1 MSNQATNQLH
11 EVAPASGE
19 LLRVLFVHPSY
30 PSQFTDLGNE
40 LNQHP
45 NFQCF
50 GLAHEACAPM
60 IRAAGSGMPHFCF
73 WPDGEANPYS
83 YPFAL
88 PFEAG
93 MRNGRGIAHTFVAL
107 DAAYHFDAVVGHA
120 AFGATLHLRDLT
132 DAAVISYSE
141 LPGYQSVMAR
151 PEFPITFDMLLSSQS
166 YKALLYASMMH
177 SDVCVVPSEHA
188 KRLLP
193 YELQHKTRVQMEG
206 FATDVNRANQE
217 QRAMLGLPVD
227 APLIGF
233 FGRTLEAVRGFDIF
247 VSVAKRLREIEPSA
261 QFLVIGDDQTIY
273 GNERTYL
280 GPISFK
286 NYALARA
293 GVSEDLFHWRS
304 HLSYDDFR
312 RHIACLD
319 LAVLPL
325 FEGAANWNLF
335 EAMAVGLPIVS
346 ADRGYV
352 PEAIRNG
359 QDGLLTDPAD
369 VDQLVQ
375 LSLRLLRDRK
385 LADQL
390 GNSARQRIQSDY
402 SMPVAA
408 AGYAQIIREAIQLRR
423 ARNQLYEVAVA

>member
-1 MSNQATNQLH
+1 M
-11 EVAPASGE
+11 
-19 LLRVLFVHPSY
+19 RVLFVHPSY
-30 PSQFTDLGNE
+30 PSQFTNIGSE
-40 LNQHP
+40 LNNDS

-50 GLAHEACAPM
+50 GLVHEGCAPM
-60 IRAAGSGMPHFCF
+60 VRAAGQGMPHFCF
-73 WPDGEANPYS
+73 RPDGETGSSS
-83 YPFAL
+83 YAYAL

-93 MRNGRGIAHTFVAL
+93 MRNGRGIAHTVVSL
-107 DAAYHFDAVVGHA
+107 DNAYHFDAIVGHA
-120 AFGATLHLRDLT
+120 AFGSTLHLRDLT
-132 DAAVISYSE
+132 NAAVISYAE
-141 LPGYQSVMAR
+141 LPGYQSMMAR
-151 PEFPITFDMLLSSQS
+151 PEFPMTFDMLLSSQS

-177 SDVCVVPSEHA
+177 SDICIAPSNHA
-188 KRLLP
+188 RHLLP
-193 YELQHKTRVQMEG
+193 QELQTKTRVQMEG
-206 FATDVNRANQE
+206 FATDVNRGNKE

-233 FGRTLEAVRGFDIF
+233 FGRTLEAVRGFDVF
-247 VSVAKRLREIEPSA
+247 VGVARRLREIEPAA

-280 GPISFK
+280 GPMSFK
-286 NYALARA
+286 NYSLARA

-304 HLSYDDFR
+304 YMPYDDFR

-325 FEGAANWNLF
+325 FEGAANWNLY

-359 QDGLLTDPAD
+359 RDGLLTDPAN
-369 VDQLVQ
+369 VEHLVQ
-375 LSLRLLRDRK
+375 LSLRLLRDRR
-385 LADQL
+385 LANRL
-390 GNSARQRIQSDY
+390 GNSARRRIQSDY

-408 AGYAQIIREAIQLRR
+408 AGYAQIIREAIRLRR
-423 ARNQLYEVAVA
+423 ARNQPCEVAVA